1 MNKSFST
8 YLLKSMQ
15 VKMILPRNRL
25 QSLHLTSCIDIKFL
39 QKVKHCTQWYHYGNK
54 IDVGITDDNDCAQ
67 NTKKL
72 ADQASEDR
80 WYGYIYD
87 VNILEEN
94 NFFHEFFTGS
104 NNQFQNYKSWI
115 FMNYSPIWLLVMK
128 NDNETRKICF
138 AKKIL

>member
-1 MNKSFST
+1 
-8 YLLKSMQ
+8 MQ

-25 QSLHLTSCIDIKFL
+25 QSLHLTCCIDIKFL

-104 NNQFQNYKSWI
+104 NDQFQNYES
-115 FMNYSPIWLLVMK
+115 
-128 NDNETRKICF
+128 
-138 AKKIL
+138 

>member
-1 MNKSFST
+1 
-8 YLLKSMQ
+8 MQ

-25 QSLHLTSCIDIKFL
+25 QSLDLTCCIDIKFL

-54 IDVGITDDNDCAQ
+54 IDIGITDDNDCAQ

-104 NNQFQNYKSWI
+104 NNQFRNYES
-115 FMNYSPIWLLVMK
+115 
-128 NDNETRKICF
+128 
-138 AKKIL
+138 

>member
-1 MNKSFST
+1 
-8 YLLKSMQ
+8 MQ

-94 NFFHEFFTGS
+94 NFFTNF
-104 NNQFQNYKSWI
+104 
-115 FMNYSPIWLLVMK
+115 SPNPTTNSKTINPELL
-128 NDNETRKICF
+128 
-138 AKKIL
+138 